1 MPQCGDRCRGC
12 PQARMSAHDPHV
24 HAGAS
29 GRGTLRGETRERL
42 CLTLRT
48 NIQLNIHARARL
60 RRHLP
65 FDRWFYTVACLRAA
79 WSKNIVLY
87 K

>member
-1 MPQCGDRCRGC
+1 MRGVAGC

-60 RRHLP
+60 STLRRVH
-65 FDRWFYTVACLRAA
+65 ACAVRHTA
-79 WSKNIVLY
+79 
-87 K
+87 